1 MASTEGARAPLAA
14 SDEVAELDEEVV
26 PECTACGACCF
37 SELHTYVAVS
47 GSDYARIGDG
57 VDEWVDFDGHKA
69 HLKMVAG
76 HCAAL
81 RVEQTAAIPEGQPSA
96 TVAGGTRGH
105 FTCDI
110 YARRPETCR
119 TLERGSPMCRAER
132 AHKRSRTL
140 VAAASLIRER

>member
-1 MASTEGARAPLAA
+1 MAA
-14 SDEVAELDEEVV
+14 SDEAAELDEEVI

-47 GSDYARIGDG
+47 GADYARIGDG
-57 VDEWVDFDGHKA
+57 ADEWVDFDGNKA

-81 RVEQTAAIPEGQPSA
+81 RIEQTRAT
-96 TVAGGTRGH
+96 TVAQAGAIEGGGTRGH

-110 YARRPETCR
+110 YPRRPETCR
-119 TLERGSPMCRAER
+119 SLERGSPECRAER
-132 AHKRSRTL
+132 AHKRSR
-140 VAAASLIRER
+140 ASLRKFADP